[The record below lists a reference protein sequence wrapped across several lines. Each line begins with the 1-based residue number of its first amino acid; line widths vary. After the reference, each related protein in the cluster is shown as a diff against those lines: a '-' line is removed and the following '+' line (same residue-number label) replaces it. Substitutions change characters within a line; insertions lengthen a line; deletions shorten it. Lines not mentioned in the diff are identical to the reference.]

1 MARERS
7 AFSEQWA
14 ATTYR
19 SRTTVANRHLFALRE
34 LMVRDGVPVS
44 EEGRACVVLR
54 RPAGLA
60 ELEQGEELQVGAED
74 DERKDVGKKQRVR
87 SGKVVDGKKEGVLE
101 WVIEVEAG
109 DELTI
114 ETECDV
120 KASVSKSVSL
130 RWVESV

>member
-1 MARERS
+1 M
-7 AFSEQWA
+7 
-14 ATTYR
+14 
-19 SRTTVANRHLFALRE
+19 
-34 LMVRDGVPVS
+34 PVS
-44 EEGRACVVLR
+44 EGRVCVVLR

-74 DERKDVGKKQRVR
+74 DERKDIGKKQRVR
-87 SGKVVDGKKEGVLE
+87 SGKVADGKKEGVLE

-120 KASVSKSVSL
+120 KASVFKSVSL